1 VFGFSVQAPRWLTGT
16 GLRYFR
22 TPPRGT
28 ALAIP
33 YENNQRRSMMSGS
46 TLNPPDEGGVEIGK
60 GHGTGAL
67 GPSDS
72 SDSGSDV
79 QGEKRY
85 PGDIEDELD
94 AHALGQSAAEL
105 ASDTDRYG
113 TGEAASADG
122 DNNLKADAD
131 ILPDDVEDETRDIG
145 DETADPA
152 DDENL

>member
-1 VFGFSVQAPRWLTGT
+1 
-16 GLRYFR
+16 
-22 TPPRGT
+22 
-28 ALAIP
+28 
-33 YENNQRRSMMSGS
+33 MSGS
-46 TLNPPDEGGVEIGK
+46 TLNPPEDDGVEYGK

-105 ASDTDRYG
+105 NSDTDRAG

-122 DNNLKADAD
+122 DNNMAADAD
-131 ILPDDVEDETRDIG
+131 ILPDEIQDEVGGLADEDADSDP
-145 DETADPA
+145 DEEQT
-152 DDENL
+152 

>member
-1 VFGFSVQAPRWLTGT
+1 
-16 GLRYFR
+16 
-22 TPPRGT
+22 
-28 ALAIP
+28 
-33 YENNQRRSMMSGS
+33 MMSGS
-46 TLNPPDEGGVEIGK
+46 TLNPPEDDGVEYGK

-105 ASDTDRYG
+105 NSDTDRAG
-113 TGEAASADG
+113 TGEVASADG
-122 DNNLKADAD
+122 DNNLQSDAD
-131 ILPDDVEDETRDIG
+131 ILPDEVQDEFGGLADEDAESDP
-145 DETADPA
+145 DEEQT
-152 DDENL
+152 

>member
-1 VFGFSVQAPRWLTGT
+1 
-16 GLRYFR
+16 
-22 TPPRGT
+22 
-28 ALAIP
+28 
-33 YENNQRRSMMSGS
+33 MSGS
-46 TLNPPDEGGVEIGK
+46 TLDPSEGDGVEVGK

-94 AHALGQSAAEL
+94 AHALGQSDAEL

-122 DNNLKADAD
+122 DNNFTADGD
-131 ILPDDVEDETRDIG
+131 ILPDEVEEEIRGIG
-145 DETADPA
+145 DSATDS
-152 DDENL
+152 DDEEDR

>member
-1 VFGFSVQAPRWLTGT
+1 
-16 GLRYFR
+16 
-22 TPPRGT
+22 
-28 ALAIP
+28 
-33 YENNQRRSMMSGS
+33 MMSGS
-46 TLNPPDEGGVEIGK
+46 TLNPSDEGGVEIGK

-122 DNNLKADAD
+122 DNNLRADAD